1 MAVTGIGE
9 ELRSERER
17 QGLTLDDIAYRTKI
31 PVRSL
36 EAVEANA
43 FDRLPGLVFTRSFV
57 RLYAVDLDL
66 DAESLVARLPRVD
79 IETAPLPDP
88 PARPGSDSWDPR
100 MTAALVSMVW
110 LITAGVAGT
119 GAWYYYNHY
128 GRNLLATVSAAPAPV
143 FAKSTS
149 HATEPTPAPA
159 TFGEPV
165 SGEPAA
171 APPTSSVAP
180 KSDAAPI
187 KPAPLN
193 TANAANADF
202 DSNRPV
208 QVILTARDVVWVQI
222 SADGRT
228 AFVGTL
234 QPNDTRTVSADDQVK
249 ILTGN
254 AGGLDISLNGKPLDP
269 LGPKGEI
276 RTVRLTAAGPQ
287 FAPRNPPAS
296 SPL

>member
-9 ELRSERER
+9 ELRRERQR
-17 QGLTLDDIAYRTKI
+17 QGLTLDEIAQRTKI
-31 PVRSL
+31 PVRSI
-36 EAVEANA
+36 EAIEADA

-57 RLYAVDLDL
+57 RLYAIDLNL
-66 DAESLVARLPRVD
+66 DAESLVACLPRVD
-79 IETAPLPDP
+79 IESTPLPDP
-88 PARPGSDSWDPR
+88 PARPGCDRWDPR
-100 MTAALVSMVW
+100 TTAALVSMVW
-110 LITAGVAGT
+110 LITAGIAGT

-128 GRNLLATVSAAPAPV
+128 GRNLLATVTAAPAPV

-149 HATEPTPAPA
+149 HATQSLPDEQAPA
-159 TFGEPV
+159 
-165 SGEPAA
+165 EPAVI
-171 APPTSSVAP
+171 PV
-180 KSDAAPI
+180 
-187 KPAPLN
+187 
-193 TANAANADF
+193 ANAAKSDTPKPDTTKPDTAKSATQNTAF
-202 DSNRPV
+202 DNNRPV
-208 QVILTARDVVWVQI
+208 QVILTAHDVVWVQI

-234 QPNDTRTVSADDQVK
+234 QPNDIRTVAADDQVK
-249 ILTGN
+249 ILIGN
-254 AGGLDISLNGKPLDP
+254 AGGLDISLNGKPLEP